1 MFGLGLKEAKETV
14 EAAPKWLKKE
24 VGKEDAESMKEKLE
38 ALGAEV
44 RLV

>member
-14 EAAPKWLKKE
+14 EGAPKWLKKE
-24 VGKEDAESMKEKLE
+24 VPKAEADEMKEKLE
-38 ALGAEV
+38 KMGAEV